1 MAEATS
7 IGIDGGLVQRLFT
20 DPRRLLEVLKAVCQ
34 AAMAAEVAG
43 HVGAGPHERSEAR
56 RGHRNGTKPRR
67 LKTRVG
73 ELELDVP
80 QVRGC
85 EHGPYHP
92 SLFNKWQRSERALLV
107 ACAEMYFQGV
117 STRNVREVLGAMCE
131 GGGGGGG
138 EVSAMAVSRVAQE
151 LDEKLASFRSRRLDE
166 HAYPYVKVDARYEHV
181 RVDGRVVSQAVLVAA
196 GYTEKGRREVL
207 DWRVGDSESE
217 GCWGECLR
225 SLKDRGLGGVSLVVS
240 DAHRGLRA
248 ALQRHFQGAGWQ
260 RCQVHFKRELLRK
273 VPKKK
278 TAELMRDVAA
288 VFAGHDAA
296 ECLRRGEEAA
306 AKWEAS
312 YPAVAK
318 MLREGLGD
326 CLTVMAPQVP
336 PDHRRRLNSTNMLE
350 SLMKRLRKRTAV
362 VGVFPGRSSCD
373 RLIGAQLLEVH
384 ERWLS
389 EPVATFNM
397 ELVPAA
403 ADRAD

>member
-1 MAEATS
+1 MAESRS
-7 IGIDGGLVQRLFT
+7 IGIEGELVQRLFT
-20 DPRRLLEVLKAVCQ
+20 DPQRLLGVLKAVCQ
-34 AAMAAEVAG
+34 AAMEQEVTAHLGAA
-43 HVGAGPHERSEAR
+43 PHERAEGR

-67 LKTRVG
+67 LRTRAG
-73 ELELDVP
+73 ELGLDVP

-85 EHGPYHP
+85 EPYHP

-131 GGGGGGG
+131 GCGEGGGG
-138 EVSAMAVSRVAQE
+138 EVSAMTVSRVAQE
-151 LDEKLASFRSRRLDE
+151 LDGKLSEFRSRRLDG
-166 HAYPYVKVDARYEHV
+166 HAYPYVKADARYEHV
-181 RVDGRVVSQAVLVAA
+181 RVDGRVVSQAVLVVA
-196 GYTEKGRREVL
+196 GYTERGRREVL

-217 GCWGECLR
+217 GCWGECFR
-225 SLKDRGLGGVSLVVS
+225 SLKDRGLRGVRLVVS
-240 DAHRGLRA
+240 DAHRGIRS
-248 ALQRHFQGAGWQ
+248 ALARHFQGAGWQ

-288 VFAGHDAA
+288 VFGGHDAA

-306 AKWEAS
+306 AKWQAS

-326 CLTVMAPQVP
+326 CLTVMALPQ
-336 PDHRRRLNSTNMLE
+336 DHRRRLASTNMLE

-362 VGVFPGRSSCD
+362 VGVFPNRSSCD

-384 ERWLS
+384 ERWLG
-389 EPVATFNM
+389 EPVTTFNM
-397 ELVPAA
+397 DLVPAHQVG
-403 ADRAD
+403 

>member
-1 MAEATS
+1 MAESTS
-7 IGIDGGLVQRLFT
+7 IGIEGELVQRLFT
-20 DPRRLLEVLKAVCQ
+20 DPRRLREVLKVVCQ

-43 HVGAGPHERSEAR
+43 HLGAAPHERSEAR

-67 LKTRVG
+67 LKTRAG

-92 SLFNKWQRSERALLV
+92 SLFNRWQRSERALLV

-131 GGGGGGG
+131 GGGGGG
-138 EVSAMAVSRVAQE
+138 EVSAMTVSRVAQE

-181 RVDGRVVSQAVLVAA
+181 RVDGRVVSQAVLVVA

-225 SLKDRGLGGVSLVVS
+225 SLKDRGLGGVRLVVS
-240 DAHRGLRA
+240 DAHRGLRS

-260 RCQVHFKRELLRK
+260 RCTVHFKRELLRK

-278 TAELMRDVAA
+278 TAELMKDVSA
-288 VFAGHDAA
+288 VFAGHDAG

-306 AKWEAS
+306 AKWERAS

-326 CLTVMAPQVP
+326 CLTVMSFPQ
-336 PDHRRRLNSTNMLE
+336 DHRRRLNSTNMLE
-350 SLMKRLRKRTAV
+350 SLMKLLRKRTAV
-362 VGVFPGRSSCD
+362 VGVFPSRSSCD

-384 ERWLS
+384 ERWLA